1 MIQSVAYEIIKEEG
15 IREGI
20 KEGKIQ
26 GIIEGFQ
33 QSLLEA
39 LETKFDAIPMR
50 LVKAI
55 KDITDIET
63 LRILQHQAIKCNSVE
78 EFSQKLRLIIEG

>member
-55 KDITDIET
+55 KDITDIEI

-78 EFSQKLRLIIEG
+78 EFSQKLKLIIK